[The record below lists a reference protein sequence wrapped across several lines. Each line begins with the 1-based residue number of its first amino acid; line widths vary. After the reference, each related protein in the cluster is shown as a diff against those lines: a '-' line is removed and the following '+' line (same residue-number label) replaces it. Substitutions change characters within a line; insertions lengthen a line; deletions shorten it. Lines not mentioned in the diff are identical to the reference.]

1 MKPKCKTKIG
11 WYKYKKERDL
21 HTTQSPTKIQL
32 KEIRKK
38 VMSRALWKHCTSGS
52 LHLSWRWKWKLSICH
67 KTVTW
72 WSIPAHVYRKQSS
85 RRAKLRKHKL
95 NIKCMDR
102 FKSKLVNLLF
112 VPKVFLDIKKYNV
125 IQELMIHE
133 LMCIGKNKRYQF
145 GIWMW
150 SIWSEYEG
158 KDCVWLKCKS
168 EVTGVP

>member
-1 MKPKCKTKIG
+1 
-11 WYKYKKERDL
+11 
-21 HTTQSPTKIQL
+21 
-32 KEIRKK
+32 
-38 VMSRALWKHCTSGS
+38 
-52 LHLSWRWKWKLSICH
+52 
-67 KTVTW
+67 
-72 WSIPAHVYRKQSS
+72 
-85 RRAKLRKHKL
+85 
-95 NIKCMDR
+95 MDR

-145 GIWMW
+145 RIWMW

-158 KDCVWLKCKS
+158 KDCIWLKCKN